1 MSQFGINFISNRL
14 FSCKTNVLFSI
25 MYYVTIYRIKSS
37 VKEALVLE
45 CILPGCLQIYQWR
58 SVRQGRP

>member
-1 MSQFGINFISNRL
+1 
-14 FSCKTNVLFSI
+14 